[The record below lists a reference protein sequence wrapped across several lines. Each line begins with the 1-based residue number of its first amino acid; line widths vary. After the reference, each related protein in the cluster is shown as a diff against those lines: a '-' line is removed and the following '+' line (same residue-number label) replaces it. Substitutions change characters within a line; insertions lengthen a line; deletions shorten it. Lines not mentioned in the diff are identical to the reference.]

1 MTLVNTTLLSAFRV
15 LSGQCLASKT
25 LVMIPKGDPRTPM
38 VTSRLTEGTPFHDE
52 CVCLDTAW
60 PCGNTKVRSSSE
72 KLVDR
77 QS

>member
-38 VTSRLTEGTPFHDE
+38 VTSRLTEGPLFTTSVFALTH
-52 CVCLDTAW
+52 LGRMATQ
-60 PCGNTKVRSSSE
+60 R
-72 KLVDR
+72 
-77 QS
+77 

>member
-25 LVMIPKGDPRTPM
+25 LVMIPKGDLRTPM
-38 VTSRLTEGTPFHDE
+38 VTSRLTPFHDG
-52 CVCLDTAW
+52 CVCLDTPR